1 MTERWDKDMSVKKEK
16 NGMAERRREDLA
28 ESPGKN
34 PAERPDEKAEFSEI
48 RGKLRDAFPPIG
60 ELDDRAELRRDLWP
74 EMLRRLE
81 QSRGLSWREV
91 ALREVPW
98 FDWALLAVSAAAL
111 VFFPALIPALLY
123 HL

>member
-1 MTERWDKDMSVKKEK
+1 MTEHWDKDMSAKEHK
-16 NGMAERRREDLA
+16 NAMAEGRREDSAEDAAQNPA
-28 ESPGKN
+28 ESP
-34 PAERPDEKAEFSEI
+34 DEKIEFSEL
-48 RGKLRDAFPPIG
+48 RDKLRDAFPPAG
-60 ELDDRAELRRDLWP
+60 DLENGTELRRDLWP

-81 QSRGLSWREV
+81 QSRGLS
-91 ALREVPW
+91 LHQVPW